1 MFLNTVKGA
10 LVSNALPGRRF
21 TRINRDSKRCLC
33 QNKNG
38 SGPLGLLYLLAQLLM
53 GSPSNV
59 ACKEVRSLFASQDFD
74 RKEH

>member
-1 MFLNTVKGA
+1 MH
-10 LVSNALPGRRF
+10 
-21 TRINRDSKRCLC
+21 NRDAVSCASTGNPNVVC
-33 QNKNG
+33 G

-74 RKEH
+74 RKEHEQQGSRINKAR